1 MACSIRCECAC
12 EVCVWVIQCE
22 FGCGCACG
30 EFSVGVG
37 LGVGVR
43 NQSTNK
49 PVNQQTKTMKHLCVI
64 LLFAALAI
72 SCEAQ
77 RQSPVLTPAAPVA
90 ARAKNV
96 ILLIGDGMATGQVS
110 AGYYWTGPEKS
121 IFTQFPVVG
130 FHKSH
135 ANNDLITD
143 SAAGATAFACGHKTD
158 NGAIGVLPPKNK
170 PCGTILEEMER
181 DGYATGMVVT
191 CSATHATP
199 AAFIAHQ
206 DIRAFTDM
214 IAADYLRTELDCFI
228 GGGEGYFNDRAD
240 RRNLEDSL
248 TRQGYVIRR
257 GTNFKRLPLDG
268 SAPFMLFTAD
278 REPETASAGRTYLP
292 PATTVACQFLQK
304 RSEKGF
310 FLMVEG
316 SQIDWACHGNDRN
329 WLRAEMLDFDATIRA
344 ALNFARSNG
353 ETLLIVTG
361 DHECGGLALS
371 RGDSPRTFRPQ
382 FAQRLHTASMV
393 PVFAYGPGAASFSGI
408 YDNTAI
414 YAKMRAALK

>member
-1 MACSIRCECAC
+1 MTVLACQAQRPA
-12 EVCVWVIQCE
+12 
-22 FGCGCACG
+22 
-30 EFSVGVG
+30 
-37 LGVGVR
+37 
-43 NQSTNK
+43 
-49 PVNQQTKTMKHLCVI
+49 P
-64 LLFAALAI
+64 ALA
-72 SCEAQ
+72 
-77 RQSPVLTPAAPVA
+77 TAAPLA
-90 ARAKNV
+90 PYAKNV
-96 ILLIGDGMATGQVS
+96 ILLIGDGMATPQVS
-110 AGYYWTGPEKS
+110 AGYYWLGAEKS
-121 IFTQFPVVG
+121 VFTQFPVVG

-170 PCGTILEEMER
+170 PCGTILEDMER

-206 DIRAFTDM
+206 DIRAFTEM
-214 IAADYLRTELDCFI
+214 IARDYLRTELDCFI

-240 RRNLEDSL
+240 ERNLEDSL
-248 TRQGYVIRR
+248 TRRGYVIRR
-257 GTNFKRLPLDG
+257 GTSFKRLPLDG
-268 SAPFMLFTAD
+268 SAPFMVFTAD

-292 PATTVACQFLQK
+292 PATTLACQYLQK
-304 RSEKGF
+304 RSPKGF

-329 WLRAEMLDFDATIRA
+329 WLRSEMLDFDATVRA

-353 ETLLIVTG
+353 ETLVIVTG
-361 DHECGGLALS
+361 DHECGGVALEKGET
-371 RGDSPRTFRPQ
+371 RKTFTPA
-382 FAQRLHTASMV
+382 FAGRLHTAAMV
-393 PVFAYGPGAASFSGI
+393 PVFAYGPGATLFSGI

-414 YAKMRAALK
+414 YAKMRKALHPK